1 MTPRRRPAPDP
12 RAGESGDASTAPA
25 AAADVDRLDELV
37 RRLRAAGCVFAEEEA
52 ALLAAATDDPA
63 ERERWCRRRETGEPL
78 EQIVGWVQFA
88 GDRYRLGPGVF
99 VPRRRSEFLVERA
112 AATVP
117 TGFRHPVL
125 VVEMCCGVGAIG
137 LAITRRL
144 LGRNVAVEVHLADID
159 PCALQWADRNGS
171 SLPPSSVHVSI
182 HQGDLWTAVPADLQG
197 RVDLVVANAPYVP
210 TAELAFLPGEARDH
224 EPAAALDG
232 GADGVDLHRRI
243 VADTPRW
250 LAPGG
255 AVVIETSDR
264 QADLTAAVMADAGLT
279 VRIDHDAERAATA
292 VTGRRDKH
300 ESGRPG

>member
-12 RAGESGDASTAPA
+12 RAGGSGDANTAPA
-25 AAADVDRLDELV
+25 AAADVERLGELV
-37 RRLRAAGCVFAEEEA
+37 GRLRAAGCVFAEEEA
-52 ALLAAATDDPA
+52 ALLATATEDPA
-63 ERERWCRRRETGEPL
+63 ERESWCRRREAGEPL
-78 EQIVGWVQFA
+78 EQIIGWVQFA

-112 AATVP
+112 LATVP
-117 TGFRHPVL
+117 TDLRRPVR

-144 LGRNVAVEVHLADID
+144 LGRKVAVEVHLADID
-159 PCALQWADRNGS
+159 ASALRWADRNGS
-171 SLPPSSVHVSI
+171 SLPSPSVHLSI
-182 HQGDLWTAVPADLQG
+182 RQGDLWTAVPPDLQG

-243 VADTPRW
+243 LADTPRW
-250 LAPGG
+250 LAAGG
-255 AVVIETSDR
+255 AVLIETSDR
-264 QADLTAAVMADAGLT
+264 QAHLTAAAMTEAGLT

-292 VTGRRDKH
+292 VTGWQATHRP
-300 ESGRPG
+300 GRPG